1 MTVNSPLFMIQ
12 TEAYTKLKL
21 VLIQRT
27 YALLLYNYTFRCL
40 LSSLFLSIDKIFQVR
55 WHWHVYVHFNDD
67 NNAIKIQITI
77 LFKEMLG
84 DPSDR
89 ISISLLKQ
97 GSSFNKI
104 GARAKNFLGKILLS
118 ATSRFVKHIVND
130 GLGG

>member
-1 MTVNSPLFMIQ
+1 M
-12 TEAYTKLKL
+12 
-21 VLIQRT
+21 
-27 YALLLYNYTFRCL
+27 
-40 LSSLFLSIDKIFQVR
+40 
-55 WHWHVYVHFNDD
+55 YVHYFNDD
-67 NNAIKIQITI
+67 DNNNAIKIQITI

-104 GARAKNFLGKILLS
+104 EARAKNFLGKILLS

-130 GLGG
+130 CLGGWCLL